1 MRSWFANVPGRG
13 LMAETAVLLL
23 AVLAMYV
30 AVAPFAAW
38 HRGPIG
44 LAAAAVAAAF
54 CLLGAEVGLLVARH
68 FRDPERAWQGMLVG
82 MLPRMGIPIALGLLF
97 QLRGGP
103 LAESGLLVYLVV
115 FYPVAL
121 GVDALLCLRFGNR
134 PGRSGV
140 GRNAAL

>member
-1 MRSWFANVPGRG
+1 
-13 LMAETAVLLL
+13 MAQTAVLLL

-30 AVAPFAAW
+30 IVAPIAAW
-38 HRGPIG
+38 CRGLAG

-54 CLLGAEVGLLVARH
+54 CLLGAEVGLLVARR
-68 FRDPERAWQGMLVG
+68 FRGPERAWQGMLAG
-82 MLPRMGIPIALGLLF
+82 MLPRMGVPITLGLVF

-121 GVDALLCLRFGNR
+121 GVDAVLCLPFG
-134 PGRSGV
+134 GRSGRSGGG